1 MCPKIQPRRRGLR
14 IAAWSLATVLF
25 VTAGLVG
32 VVLWQHSYGMD
43 EQRVSI
49 RHGGHTLNGVLA
61 TPEDGR
67 RHHGLVVYVH
77 GDGPVGA
84 THDDGYK
91 PMWEA
96 NAKAGYASLSWD
108 KPGVAGAPG
117 DWLDQSMDDRADE
130 VAAAIAWA
138 RARPDID
145 GDRIGLWG
153 ASQAGWVLPKVAAR
167 TPVSFVI
174 AVSPAINWLRQ
185 GRYNLLAELRADGA
199 SAARTNAEITRSD
212 TVRRLLER
220 RATFEG
226 YVGAMGGDANGM
238 TAGRWNFISKNY
250 TADATRDLRALRGV
264 PVLLALAGHDRNV
277 DTADTERVYR
287 EVLDAGGALTVAR
300 YPDATHSLLKESV
313 ERSDLRLALTA
324 LLAPRSLFADGFLDG
339 QRRFLKDPGAGP
351 APAGTSPRPEET
363 TGARPGRP
371 APPGHQR
378 AYRPAPNSP
387 GAFPTGLG
395 KGDAPPRRRG
405 APDTSSASV

>member
-14 IAAWSLATVLF
+14 IAVWSLVPVL
-25 VTAGLVG
+25 VVAAGLLG
-32 VVLWQHSYGMD
+32 VVLCQNTYDMD

-61 TPEDGR
+61 TPKDGR
-67 RHHGLVVYVH
+67 KRHGLIVYVH
-77 GDGPVGA
+77 GDGPISA

-117 DWLDQSMDDRADE
+117 NWLDQSMDDRADE
-130 VAAAIAWA
+130 TAAAIAWA

-153 ASQAGWVLPKVAAR
+153 ASQAGWVLPKVAAK

-199 SAARTNAEITRSD
+199 SAARTKAEIAKSD
-212 TVRRLLER
+212 TTRRLLTR
-220 RATFEG
+220 HATFEE
-226 YVGAMGGDANGM
+226 YVTTMGGDPDGM
-238 TAGRWNFISKNY
+238 TADRWNFISENY
-250 TADATRDLRALRGV
+250 TADATQDLRALRGV
-264 PVLLALAGHDRNV
+264 PVMLTLADHDINV

-287 EVLDAGGALTVAR
+287 KVLDTGGALTVKR
-300 YPDATHSLLKESV
+300 YPDATHSLLKQSIEQSG
-313 ERSDLRLALTA
+313 LKTTLTA
-324 LLAPRSLFADGFLDG
+324 LFSPRSLFADGFLDG
-339 QRRFLKDPGAGP
+339 QHQFLTDLGR
-351 APAGTSPRPEET
+351 GT
-363 TGARPGRP
+363 
-371 APPGHQR
+371 
-378 AYRPAPNSP
+378 
-387 GAFPTGLG
+387 
-395 KGDAPPRRRG
+395 DATP
-405 APDTSSASV
+405 